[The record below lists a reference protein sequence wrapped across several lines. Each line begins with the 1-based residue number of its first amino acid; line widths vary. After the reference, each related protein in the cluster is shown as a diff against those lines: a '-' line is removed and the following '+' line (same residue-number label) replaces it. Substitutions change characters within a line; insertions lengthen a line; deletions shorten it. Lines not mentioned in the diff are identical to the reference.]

1 MISSVVKSLQ
11 MIIGDSKWKTS
22 FQGGIMK
29 ISTKVTLLTLLVMF
43 LGFFCLWMQV
53 NGTLNILKKSSV
65 VDLTVLYSS
74 GEVDTP
80 VRIRV
85 A

>member
-1 MISSVVKSLQ
+1 

-43 LGFFCLWMQV
+43 LGFFCLWMHYFLPKD
-53 NGTLNILKKSSV
+53 TFFLKY
-65 VDLTVLYSS
+65 LTTFV
-74 GEVDTP
+74 P
-80 VRIRV
+80 
-85 A
+85 